1 MGHMLRVHV
10 VVTSTRPGRL
20 GLPIAQWFLEQA
32 RQHGKLEAEL
42 VDLKEIALPAMDE
55 PKHPRF
61 KKYEHEHTKKWAAKV
76 AEADAFVFVTPE
88 YNYSGPP
95 ALLNAFD
102 YLYEE
107 WTYKPV
113 GFVSYGGVSGGVRSV
128 QMTKLT
134 VTALKMMP
142 LPEGVIIPW
151 IGKLIDEHHVFQGG
165 EAFDKAAVVMLD
177 ELTRWAGAL
186 KTLRT

>member
-1 MGHMLRVHV
+1 MLRLHV
-10 VVTSTRPGRL
+10 VVTSTRPGRV
-20 GLPIAQWFLEQA
+20 GPSVGQWFLE
-32 RQHGKLEAEL
+32 RVKLHGKLEPEL
-42 VDLKEIALPAMDE
+42 VDLKEVNLPAMDE

-61 KKYEHEHTKKWAAKV
+61 KQYQHEHTKKWAAKV

-88 YNYSGPP
+88 YNYGGPP

-102 YLYEE
+102 FLYSE
-107 WTYKPV
+107 WNYKAA
-113 GFVSYGGVSGGVRSV
+113 GFVSYGGVSGGTRSV
-128 QMTKLT
+128 QMSKLT

-151 IGKLIDEHHVFQGG
+151 VSKLVDEHHVFRGG
-165 EAFDKAAVVMLD
+165 EEFEKAAVVMLD
-177 ELTRWAGAL
+177 ELTRWAEAL